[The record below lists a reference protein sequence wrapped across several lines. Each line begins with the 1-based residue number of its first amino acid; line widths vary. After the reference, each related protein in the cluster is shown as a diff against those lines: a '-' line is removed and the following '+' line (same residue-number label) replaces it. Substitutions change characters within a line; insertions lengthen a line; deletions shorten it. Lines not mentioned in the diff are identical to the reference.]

1 MNLSIIIVNYK
12 TPDLL
17 LRCINSILNTIPK
30 ELLFE
35 MIIVDNNSND
45 NSEKIIKTKFEDII
59 WIQKNENDGF
69 GRANNIGIQKA
80 IGEYVLLLNS
90 DIVVAE
96 NTILECLK
104 EIEKDKTIGVLS
116 CKLLNDDGSNQ
127 KSIYHYA
134 ADYLDVLNNNLI
146 FDYFIKIK
154 PKKIK
159 ALMGSF
165 LLIPQHVLQNI
176 GLFDP
181 DFFMYCEE
189 LELCNRILKKGYKIK
204 YIDNVV
210 AYHKHGAS
218 STDENWVIKQKYLS
232 NALLVY
238 KLKGLFGYIFY
249 HFLCVLNSISNFF
262 AMWFL
267 DKKFRKDFLNS
278 EKCFYTNF
286 FYYFVI
292 PFKYSRNIGDGKRIL
307 RRN

>member
-17 LRCINSILNTIPK
+17 NACIESIKRTLSNDLNYEI
-30 ELLFE
+30 
-35 MIIVDNNSND
+35 IIVDNFSND
-45 NSEKIIKTKFEDII
+45 NSEKKIKSKFEDII

-80 IGEYVLLLNS
+80 IGKYILLLNS

-104 EIEKDKTIGVLS
+104 KIEKDKNIGVLG

-134 ADYLDVLNNNLI
+134 ADYLDVLNSNLI

-154 PKKIK
+154 SKKIK

-165 LLIPQHVLQNI
+165 LLIPQHVLQNV

-204 YIDNVV
+204 YIDTVF

-238 KLKGLFGYIFY
+238 KLRGLFGYFLY
-249 HFLCVLNSISNFF
+249 HFLFVFNSISNFF

-267 DKKFRKDFLNS
+267 DKKFRKDFWNS
-278 EKCFYTNF
+278 EKCFYSNF

-292 PFKYSRNIGDGKRIL
+292 PFKYSRHIGDGKRIL